1 MKLRAYLTF
10 LNPGQQVVVKDVYS
24 YIFAGSAMACLA
36 KRSLWD
42 REVLSTREYG
52 EETHISLRVRPK
64 RGIINE

>member
-10 LNPGQQVVVKDVYS
+10 LEPGKQVVVKDVYS
-24 YIFAGSAMACLA
+24 YLFTGSAMACLT

-42 REVLSTREYG
+42 REVLSTRDYG

-64 RGIINE
+64 RGIIDE